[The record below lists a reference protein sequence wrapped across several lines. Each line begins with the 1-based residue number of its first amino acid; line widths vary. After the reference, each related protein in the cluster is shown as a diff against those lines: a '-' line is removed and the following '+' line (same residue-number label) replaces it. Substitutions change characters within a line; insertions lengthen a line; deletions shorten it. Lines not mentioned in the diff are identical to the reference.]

1 MKKVLLPVTAVLAI
15 ALASA
20 LAFAGGDKKDKKQMA
35 GPKPGDHAPAFALQD
50 QTGRTVSSDELKG
63 KIIVLEWFNDE
74 CPYVVKHYQDG
85 HMNKLAEK
93 YMDQGVVWLAIDST
107 STHNAEKN
115 KAIAKKWNIDRPILS
130 DASGEVG
137 KAYGSRNTPTM
148 YIIDKEGILVYRGA
162 IDSKSDA
169 DTASIA
175 GATNYVAVALDE
187 VLAGK
192 PVSTPETKA
201 YGCSVKYAK

>member
-1 MKKVLLPVTAVLAI
+1 MKKVLLPVTTLLAV
-15 ALASA
+15 ALVSA
-20 LAFAGGDKKDKKQMA
+20 LAFAGGDKKDKKMA
-35 GPKPGDHAPAFALQD
+35 GPKPGDPAPAFALQD

-63 KIIVLEWFNDE
+63 KVIVLEWFNDE
-74 CPYVVKHYQDG
+74 CPYVVKHYKDG

-93 YMDQGVVWLAIDST
+93 YMEQGVVWLAIDST
-107 STHNAEKN
+107 SSHNAEKN
-115 KAIAKKWNIDRPILS
+115 KAIAQKWNIDRPILS
-130 DASGEVG
+130 DASGQVG

-148 YIIDKEGILVYRGA
+148 YIVDKEGILVYRGA
-162 IDSKSDA
+162 IDSNSDA
-169 DTASIA
+169 ETASIA

-192 PVSTPETKA
+192 PVSQPETKA